1 MRSFLRHAGGPVRGA
16 WFSKSFASLR
26 ILCCAIAL
34 LAGSPQFATSRSAAA
49 DDDPPAAA
57 AEPQIPAADA
67 AEPAD
72 WIADDLA
79 FPEIPETTVI
89 GRLDSFPGSPL
100 AEGGVLTPT
109 RTEALASEI
118 GSSLTVITADQIR
131 QTRQTRV
138 PEVLRTV
145 PGLDVVQS
153 GGRGQTAS
161 VFLRGA
167 NSYQTKVMIDG
178 IPVND
183 PSGPQRGFDFGLLSV
198 DGIQQIEVLR
208 GPQSTLYGSDAMG
221 GVINIVTQRGEGPPR
236 VVIGAEGGSFGTSRE
251 QLNVS
256 GGTASY
262 HYAFGGSYEKSSGFS
277 AAEIGTENDGFRAA
291 NYAGRFGWTPADN
304 FDIDYSFRYIDQN
317 VDLDDFNADN
327 LTAEAHS
334 DNFFNRVQARWMTV
348 DGFWEHRVAFNLAD
362 HNRRYPD
369 GWVPQYLGQTRKFEY
384 LSNFYVG
391 SIHTVTA
398 GVDYWHE
405 EASNTNT
412 PQQSQNMTGLYLQ
425 DQIRLFDRW
434 FTTVGFRF
442 DEHSTAGRA
451 ETYRIASRYN
461 VHQTGTAF
469 HGSLGTGFRA
479 PTLFE
484 LFSPYGNLGLDP
496 EKNFGW
502 DCGVEQALLDGQLVV
517 DGTYFRSD
525 YTNLIEFA
533 FLPFEPWGQYQNAG
547 RALTSG
553 VELTARF
560 ELNPCTTIY
569 GSYTHTLA
577 RQLDTGELL
586 LRRPPHKATFGVA
599 HRFACDRAR
608 VNLNLLYVGP
618 REDYDDSWPS
628 NRVALGEY
636 YLLNLAGSYDV
647 NHWCQIYARIDNVL
661 NENYQEVWSYQT
673 APLSGY
679 AGVSIRL

>member
-1 MRSFLRHAGGPVRGA
+1 MRCFLRTAGGPARGA
-16 WFSKSFASLR
+16 WFSNSLASLR
-26 ILCCAIAL
+26 ILCCAVAL
-34 LAGSPQFATSRSAAA
+34 LAGSPQFATSQSAAA
-49 DDDPPAAA
+49 DDDPLAAA
-57 AEPQIPAADA
+57 DDPQPPAADA
-67 AEPAD
+67 VEPAD
-72 WIADDLA
+72 RIAEDLA

-89 GRLDSFPGSPL
+89 GRLGPFPGSPL
-100 AEGGVLTPT
+100 SEGTVLTPT
-109 RTEALASEI
+109 RGEASASEI

-138 PEVLRTV
+138 TEVLRTV

-153 GGRGQTAS
+153 GGRGQTSS

-221 GVINIVTQRGEGPPR
+221 GVINIVTQRGEGPAS
-236 VVIGAEGGSFGTSRE
+236 VVAGFEGGSFGTTRE

-256 GGTASY
+256 GGTACY
-262 HYAFGGSYEKSSGFS
+262 HYAFGGSYETSSGFS

-291 NYAGRFGWTPADN
+291 NYAGRLGWTPADD
-304 FDIDYSFRYIDQN
+304 FDIDCSFRYIDQN

-327 LTAEAHS
+327 LTAEARS
-334 DNFFNRVQARWMTV
+334 DNFFNRVQARWMTL
-348 DGFWEHRVAFNLAD
+348 DGFWEHRLAFNLANHD
-362 HNRRYPD
+362 RRYPG
-369 GWVPQYLGQTRKFEY
+369 GWVPHYLGQTRKVEY
-384 LSNFYVG
+384 LSNFYLG
-391 SIHTVTA
+391 SNHTVTA

-412 PQQSQNMTGLYLQ
+412 PQQSQYLTGLYIQ
-425 DQIRLFDRW
+425 DQIRLLDCW
-434 FTTVGFRF
+434 FTTVGVRF
-442 DEHSTAGRA
+442 DEHSTAGPA
-451 ETYRIASRYN
+451 ETYRITSRYH
-461 VHQTGTAF
+461 VAPTGTAF

-502 DCGVEQALLDGQLVV
+502 DCGVEQAFLDGRVVV

-533 FLPFEPWGQYQNAG
+533 FLPGPPWGQYQNAG
-547 RALTSG
+547 ETLTSG
-553 VELTARF
+553 VELTARW
-560 ELNPCTTIY
+560 ELSSATTLH

-577 RQLDTGELL
+577 RQLSTGNLL
-586 LRRPPHKATFGVA
+586 LRRPPHKAAQGVA
-599 HRFACDRAR
+599 HRFDCDRAR
-608 VNLNLLYVGP
+608 LNLSLLYIGP
-618 REDYDDSWPS
+618 REDLDDSWPS
-628 NRVALGEY
+628 NRVTLGEY
-636 YLLNLAGSYDV
+636 YLLNLAGSYDI
-647 NHWCQIYARIDNVL
+647 NHWCQLYARIDNVL